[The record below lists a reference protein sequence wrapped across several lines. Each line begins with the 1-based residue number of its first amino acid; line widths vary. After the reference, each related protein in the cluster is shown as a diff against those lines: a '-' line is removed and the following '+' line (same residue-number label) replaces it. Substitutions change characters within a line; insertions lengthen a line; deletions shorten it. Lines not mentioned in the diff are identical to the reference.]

1 MTFLQKHQRQM
12 WLGYV
17 RTWRGPVPGTC
28 HLLIRAGPL
37 SCVASTRPRSTDKI
51 LPSDPFEHFTK
62 RFWPEHRKLRRT
74 RKDYCANSRPCE
86 VTLLMLRAPAPL
98 VHPLQILAPRAS
110 SKMIGRATALFCYW
124 KTTCTFQIIPAYK
137 SEKWKNDKRK
147 KKTITVSGNKDFPR
161 FFFYKLTWSK
171 TPSHASWRSFRTYG
185 QTPASRSVNLRKSYS
200 GNQRCIQR
208 NVILAYRFL
217 LIFEAFLLIFYWCFY

>member
-28 HLLIRAGPL
+28 HLLIRARPL

-124 KTTCTFQIIPAYK
+124 KNTCTFQIIPAYK
-137 SEKWKNDKRK
+137 SETWKNDKRK
-147 KKTITVSGNKDFPR
+147 KNDN
-161 FFFYKLTWSK
+161 
-171 TPSHASWRSFRTYG
+171 SFREQGFSTGFFLQTHVVKDPITRLVAVVPNVRTDASLAIRQLTKIVLG
-185 QTPASRSVNLRKSYS
+185 QSTMHSTKCHF
-200 GNQRCIQR
+200 GI
-208 NVILAYRFL
+208 
-217 LIFEAFLLIFYWCFY
+217 

>member
-1 MTFLQKHQRQM
+1 MLSSWGHRAAMTLLQKHQRQM

-28 HLLIRAGPL
+28 HLLIRARPL

-74 RKDYCANSRPCE
+74 RNDYCANSRPCE
-86 VTLLMLRAPAPL
+86 VTLLILRAPAPL

-124 KTTCTFQIIPAYK
+124 KNKCKFQRISLKHGKTIK
-137 SEKWKNDKRK
+137 GTKNDNNFREQGFS
-147 KKTITVSGNKDFPR
+147 TG
-161 FFFYKLTWSK
+161 FFY
-171 TPSHASWRSFRTYG
+171 
-185 QTPASRSVNLRKSYS
+185 NLKWWFSIVMLVY
-200 GNQRCIQR
+200 QRVMW
-208 NVILAYRFL
+208 VILVTDIYTHIIQIL
-217 LIFEAFLLIFYWCFY
+217 YLIMSNEHYIVVTIIH